1 MEDLKLELIIAAMI
15 NFAILFFVFKHFL
28 WKKLS
33 NAIEE
38 RRKHLKASAEAED
51 IAKSKLEEAEAQVKT
66 ILDEARANA
75 SKIEK
80 TADELS
86 KQNTAKTLEKANK
99 EAEYI
104 LESARSQIEKD
115 KLDMVNAMRTKVLDL
130 SLKLSSKLFSKE
142 TANKDFLEK
151 ELDVLTK

>member
-1 MEDLKLELIIAAMI
+1 M
-15 NFAILFFVFKHFL
+15 
-28 WKKLS
+28 
-33 NAIEE
+33 
-38 RRKHLKASAEAED
+38 
-51 IAKSKLEEAEAQVKT
+51 
-66 ILDEARANA
+66 DEARANA
-75 SKIEK
+75 SKIKK

-86 KQNTAKTLEKANK
+86 KQNTAKTFEKASK

-115 KLDMVNAMRTKVLDL
+115 KLDMVNSMRSKVLDL

>member
-33 NAIEE
+33 EAIEE

-51 IAKSKLEEAEAQVKT
+51 IAKAKLEEAEWQVKN
-66 ILDEARANA
+66 ILDEARNNA

-80 TADELS
+80 TAEELS
-86 KQNTAKTLEKANK
+86 KQNTAKALERASKD
-99 EAEYI
+99 AEYI
-104 LESARSQIEKD
+104 LENAKSQTEKD
-115 KLDMVNAMRTKVLDL
+115 RLDMINSMRSRVLDL

>member
-1 MEDLKLELIIAAMI
+1 
-15 NFAILFFVFKHFL
+15 
-28 WKKLS
+28 
-33 NAIEE
+33 
-38 RRKHLKASAEAED
+38 
-51 IAKSKLEEAEAQVKT
+51 
-66 ILDEARANA
+66 LDEARANA

-86 KQNTAKTLEKANK
+86 KQNTAKTLEKASK

-115 KLDMVNAMRTKVLDL
+115 KLDMVNSMRSKVLDL

>member
-1 MEDLKLELIIAAMI
+1 
-15 NFAILFFVFKHFL
+15 
-28 WKKLS
+28 
-33 NAIEE
+33 
-38 RRKHLKASAEAED
+38 
-51 IAKSKLEEAEAQVKT
+51 
-66 ILDEARANA
+66 LDEARVSA

-80 TADELS
+80 TAEELS
-86 KQNTAKTLEKANK
+86 KQNTAKTLDKANK

-104 LESARSQIEKD
+104 LESAKSQTEKD
-115 KLDMVNAMRTKVLDL
+115 RLDMVNSMRSRVLDL